1 MTPVAAKVAVNRKA
15 AERFASGHPWIFRSD
30 VTSADEAQ
38 SGSAV
43 HVVDPRGRTLGTAH
57 YSSTSNITLRM
68 LSVRLEPLD
77 RAFFE
82 SRIAAATAH
91 RDRVVRD
98 SDAFRMVF
106 GEADR
111 LPGLVIDRYA
121 DTAVV
126 QTLSQGMDAQIEVVA
141 DILVEAYGMRAVV
154 ARNDVAVRKH
164 ENLPLEKK
172 LVRGEA
178 SGPVRIAMNGYRWRV
193 DPLEG
198 QKTGVFLDQRE
209 NYLAAA
215 NWARGRALDCFTCT
229 GGFGL
234 HMARHCDSVDLVDSS
249 ATALETARDNA
260 RENGISNVEFRQADV
275 FDLLAGYT
283 SARRSFDTVVLDPPA
298 FAKDRRS
305 VDQALDAYR
314 EINRRAL
321 RLLSPGGILVTC
333 SCSHH
338 VSEQALLDVVAR
350 ASLDAGRPLR
360 ILERRLQS
368 LDHPILLTVPE
379 TLYLKCVIVQ
389 ASN

>member
-30 VTSADEAQ
+30 VTLAEEAQ
-38 SGSAV
+38 AGSAV

-68 LSVRLEPLD
+68 LSDRLEPLD

-121 DTAVV
+121 DTAVI

-141 DILVEAYGMRAVV
+141 DILVESYGMRAVV

-164 ENLPLEKK
+164 ENLPLEKR

-249 ATALETARDNA
+249 ANALETARDNA
-260 RENGISNVEFRQADV
+260 RENGIGNAEFRQADV

-305 VDQALDAYR
+305 VDQALEAYR

-360 ILERRLQS
+360 ILERRFQS

-379 TLYLKCVIVQ
+379 TLYLKCLIVQ
-389 ASN
+389 ESN

>member
-1 MTPVAAKVAVNRKA
+1 MTPGTSKVTVNRKA
-15 AERFASGHPWIFRSD
+15 ADRAASGHPWIFRSD
-30 VTSADEAQ
+30 VTSDGGAQ
-38 SGSAV
+38 PGSAV
-43 HVVDPRGRTLGTAH
+43 HVVDMRGRTLGTAH
-57 YSSTSNITLRM
+57 FSSTSNITLRL
-68 LSVRLEPLD
+68 LSDRLEPLD

-82 SRIAAATAH
+82 SRIAASAAH
-91 RDRVVRD
+91 RIRVVRD

-126 QTLSQGMDAQIEVVA
+126 QTLSQGMDAQIEMIA
-141 DILVEAYGMRAVV
+141 DILIETYGVRAVV

-164 ENLPLEKK
+164 ENLPLEKR

-178 SGPVRIAMNGYRWRV
+178 SGPARITMNGYRWHV

-198 QKTGVFLDQRE
+198 QKTGIFLDQRE
-209 NYLAAA
+209 NYVAAA
-215 NWARGRALDCFTCT
+215 NWARGRVLDCFTCT

-234 HMARHCDSVDLVDSS
+234 HMARQCDSVELVDSS
-249 ATALETARDNA
+249 ATALETARHNA
-260 RENGISNVEFRQADV
+260 AENSIPNAAFRQADV
-275 FDLLAGYT
+275 FDLLAGYS
-283 SARRSFDTVVLDPPA
+283 SARRSFETVVLDPPA

-305 VDQALDAYR
+305 IEQALEGYR

-338 VSEQALLDVVAR
+338 VSEQALLEVAAR

-360 ILERRLQS
+360 VLERRFQA

-379 TLYLKCVIVQ
+379 TQYLKCLIVQ